1 MTEAEL
7 EILRLKLRLE
17 VHQVLL
23 RGLYSGLANISPDAA
38 QTCRNQFAA
47 LRQEHSKIVIRGLPP
62 ATSDMVAAEY
72 QEALED
78 VLSNIEA
85 GFRK

>member
-7 EILRLKLRLE
+7 ENLRLRLRVE
-17 VHQVLL
+17 VHQELL
-23 RGLYSGLANISPDAA
+23 RGLYTGLANSSPTAA
-38 QTCRNQFAA
+38 QGFRNQFAI
-47 LRQEHSKIVIRGLPP
+47 LRQGRSGIAIRGLPP
-62 ATSDMVAAEY
+62 ATSDMIAAEY

-85 GFRK
+85 GFHT